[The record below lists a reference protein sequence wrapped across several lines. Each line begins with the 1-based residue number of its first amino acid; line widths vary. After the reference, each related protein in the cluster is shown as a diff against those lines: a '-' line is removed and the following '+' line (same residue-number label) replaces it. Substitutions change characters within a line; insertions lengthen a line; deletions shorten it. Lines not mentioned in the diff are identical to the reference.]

1 MARFRGAGTG
11 ANRGWWV
18 MQPRDAKKRW
28 IEEFGVGAYS
38 IGSDRFTGQ
47 VVGFNS
53 ADSIDVERRTKNGS
67 PTEATV
73 DTIDPSTI
81 EMMDVKAL
89 LDKAPG
95 LSDEQMAKARN
106 SSNNRPKAGS
116 YPTGTVFTSDSG
128 KYTKQGADSWSDG
141 DGNSLNNK
149 QMDERLDADESSS
162 AEVPEDAE
170 LTSDNI
176 LEAVDG
182 SSLSWNNKQYSR
194 LEGKWYDERTG
205 KPVSDKTMAKKT
217 DGDLSP
223 EGGKDSFTPTPASE
237 YPTDTKLHAEMN
249 DGESTADLHKTDDNE
264 WRVQTEENTA
274 DADDATADKV
284 IEAADTLDLDD
295 FLLNPTESE
304 PAAHAPNSPK
314 QLEDELDATYKDW
327 NDLDVPKYDDD
338 ENPIPLTDDERAE
351 LERIRDAFERIS
363 ADSERFEDPEDAR
376 YAKGIKTDADNAV
389 DDINSAIE
397 NNSREDAPT
406 SEETESEETNEAPRA
421 EIETSTDEPVDE
433 RVETL
438 RDEIDSTDDK
448 ASLEDIE
455 RELADLDNQLKDS
468 ENNDD
473 VIARERIA
481 EARVANNEKYALLEA
496 QEEDETEELPQSGA
510 DIAWEEED
518 ASAFDEEVKYYED
531 AITNGYRTQV
541 TKEKPRGE
549 RAHWRTEVY
558 DNAGDLV
565 GEETSSTQKKARD
578 AAARMVREDAESE
591 DNTSTTTDQGQDTPE
606 DDSPL
611 EDLDRAVEDGTLRKA
626 GRGVAVLNKIKGKDD
641 SGVSEVSQEEF
652 DALESPVMYR
662 GVSKPEY
669 KDDYYDDVKLGN
681 GGNGEGVYFSD
692 DKAEARRFAN
702 GDASSDNKMIEA
714 KLADDAKVVTGDEL
728 LAEVAALP
736 EDSVSADYVRS
747 LTPTEQAA
755 ALGYDAVQAERNGDT
770 ITIVTNPSKLV
781 SPQREPHQF
790 KGPKYAEKLRRD
802 SESKTDDPDNTS
814 TTTDQDQDTTPEAE
828 AEAEAETRTTDDI
841 ITDLDTT
848 GAAAIDAI
856 SDGSDDDL
864 DQARTNLLD
873 TYQEAQRAI
882 DDPNTSNEDKV
893 RLQSKVEE
901 VDRAVTAIDQEIE
914 SRRAA
919 EEGGWVE
926 DGDNDAIHI
935 LARED
940 GAQLETVLTE
950 DGDYRIAVYPPGSD
964 DDIAPWDSYS
974 TREEANEAAEKFY
987 ASYDPDAANL
997 PDTFSDEDLEGG
1009 YQADPEPN
1017 DDTLSAPDV
1026 DTVERETQE
1035 AAEDGTLDVEEVDSS
1050 ADFTPTPDI
1059 PLKRSNAEKLANPQE
1074 GDIIVTASGRRSE
1087 YIGGGQWQ
1095 DLGKEM
1101 TVSNEAQKEINK
1113 SSSETIAVGSAG
1125 EDVTVPVETAFTNKH
1140 DISLQGGQ
1148 RPDSIRILN
1157 EDGTSE
1163 VYTNH
1168 NGRWHRRLDSKGTLA
1183 PSPTDRDVLHGK
1195 INASRQTATH
1205 KNGHPA
1211 VYYGEK
1217 ELTPET
1223 AEAPT
1228 PSNEPSPN
1236 EGGGLASPE
1245 AKHVPATAA
1254 KKPALGSNI
1263 VNRPAKTEPNKVL
1276 MQDGKRVGMS
1286 DSEGN
1291 TYFVGDRVI
1300 YTDRSNN
1307 VRSARITAVSERG
1320 KYKKP
1325 AFDMVLDEHDPET
1338 PEDRIP
1344 FDEWYAM
1351 SGKERVAAGLP
1362 KTKYSKT
1369 KSMYQDSLS
1378 GNMRHASDEGREEV
1392 RQEHQTAKEQGLVT
1406 GTNVAEPEILNDV
1419 SSDRVVR
1426 DGSTAIIG
1434 TTNKY
1439 GELFQRG
1446 EVVEYGPNGEVGTI
1460 VHIGEADDRIRI
1472 APNGQSTLES
1482 EYYHVDT
1489 ISHSNKPATYYDKNY
1504 DLDAQD
1510 RVARDRFNNEL
1521 RVGDTVYRYGFP
1533 FTVKDIYPDGSKIRV
1548 VGQDWA
1554 GEQGSKGSLSTSQLI
1569 DLGFDEDAAKEM
1581 SGAREHDF
1589 MPDHLQVFSGNA
1601 EDIKSIRT
1609 HDSHMMTLTR
1619 DSQGRVLDTQENR
1632 DALASRAIGNKGQT
1646 KVSNSA
1652 LARYIAEN
1660 GDSERYERAGIK
1672 PGDFIDSGVDQ
1683 AASDNLQQYIEL
1695 VFGTDMV
1702 IPDNTRMGGFN
1713 KFGQPESYIKKDGL
1727 WYLEGV
1733 EDAGGMTAQ
1742 QFFYYRQNEGYR
1754 TNPGAASTDD
1764 VSRGR
1769 LTYMGDADDYVVPKA
1784 GTSIKKSDPEKFTL
1798 MPVGS
1803 LVRFTDAEGNV
1814 ITIRKAPDG
1823 QWYKVST
1830 SGSFSGSRKPVVPSD
1845 IPGTATYRGHV
1856 TTDAPAPKTDPD
1868 YRSEDAIKRRDRNQ
1882 ARGIRRNKKKVSKGG
1897 DDDILGT
1904 HISAEKTFREALDS
1918 QEDIRG
1924 RRDENERLA
1933 AERDALAKR
1942 NEALLE
1948 ALRKAG
1954 IDPDSIETDDD
1965 DSLTAS
1971 GNRIVATRKG
1981 TDHVLAVY
1989 NRVSDNVWEHVS
2001 AKGYRR
2007 EFVLEA
2013 MPSTPGVT
2021 YKVEE
2026 HVA

>member
-38 IGSDRFTGQ
+38 IGNDRFTGQ

-116 YPTGTVFTSDSG
+116 YPTGTVFTSDDG
-128 KYTKQGADSWSDG
+128 KYTKQGDNSWDDA
-141 DGNSLNNK
+141 DGNSLDNK
-149 QMDERLDADESSS
+149 QMDERLDGAESSS

-194 LEGKWYDERTG
+194 LDGKWYDEKTG

-217 DGDLSP
+217 DGDLAT

-237 YPTDTKLHAEMN
+237 YPTDTRLHAEMN
-249 DGESTADLHKTDDNE
+249 DGQSSADLHKTDDNE

-274 DADDATADKV
+274 DADDATADRV
-284 IEAADTLDLDD
+284 IEAADTIDMDE

-304 PAAHAPNSPK
+304 PATPAPNSPK
-314 QLEDELDATYKDW
+314 QLEDELDAAYKDW
-327 NDLDVPKYDDD
+327 TELDVPKYDDNED
-338 ENPIPLTDDERAE
+338 PIPLTDDERAE
-351 LERIRDAFERIS
+351 LERIRGDLERIS

-376 YAKGIKTDADNAV
+376 YAKGIKTDADNAI

-397 NNSREDAPT
+397 NNSRQDAPT
-406 SEETESEETNEAPRA
+406 AGENETEETNEPPRA
-421 EIETSTDEPVDE
+421 DVETDTDEPVDE
-433 RVETL
+433 RIESI
-438 RDEIDSTDDK
+438 RSEIDNATDK
-448 ASLEDIE
+448 EPLEDIE

-468 ENNDD
+468 QNNDD

-481 EARVANNEKYALLEA
+481 EAREANNSKYAELEA
-496 QEEDETEELPQSGA
+496 QENESEALPESGN

-518 ASAFDEEVKYYED
+518 ASAFDEEVQYYED
-531 AITNGYRTQV
+531 AVTNGYRTQV
-541 TKEKPRGE
+541 TKEKRAGE
-549 RAHWRTEVY
+549 RARWKTEVY
-558 DNAGDLV
+558 DEQGDLV
-565 GEETSSTQKKARD
+565 GESDSSTQKKARD
-578 AAARMVREDAESE
+578 EAARMVREDAESRESE
-591 DNTSTTTDQGQDTPE
+591 D
-606 DDSPL
+606 
-611 EDLDRAVEDGTLRKA
+611 
-626 GRGVAVLNKIKGKDD
+626 
-641 SGVSEVSQEEF
+641 VS
-652 DALESPVMYR
+652 
-662 GVSKPEY
+662 
-669 KDDYYDDVKLGN
+669 
-681 GGNGEGVYFSD
+681 
-692 DKAEARRFAN
+692 
-702 GDASSDNKMIEA
+702 
-714 KLADDAKVVTGDEL
+714 
-728 LAEVAALP
+728 
-736 EDSVSADYVRS
+736 
-747 LTPTEQAA
+747 
-755 ALGYDAVQAERNGDT
+755 
-770 ITIVTNPSKLV
+770 
-781 SPQREPHQF
+781 
-790 KGPKYAEKLRRD
+790 
-802 SESKTDDPDNTS
+802 DNTS
-814 TTTDQDQDTTPEAE
+814 TTTDQDQDTTTETEEEQSAPAQETETETETETEADAESETEADAE
-828 AEAEAETRTTDDI
+828 AEARTTDDI

-848 GAAAIDAI
+848 GSAAIDAI

-864 DQARTNLLD
+864 AQARTQLLD

-882 DDPNTSNEDKV
+882 DSPDTSNEDKV

-914 SRRAA
+914 SRRDRESAPSS
-919 EEGGWVE
+919 GHDWE
-926 DGDNDAIHI
+926 DAVDVDNISVKE
-935 LARED
+935 LED
-940 GAQLETVLTE
+940 GAVLQAGLED
-950 DGDYRIAVYPPGSD
+950 DGKYSFSVFPPGSD
-964 DDIAPWDSYS
+964 DDIAPYVTYD
-974 TREEANEAAEKFY
+974 TEEEARQAAQDFY
-987 ASYDPDAANL
+987 DSYDPDAANT
-997 PDTFSDEDLEGG
+997 PESHSDEDLEGG

-1017 DDTLSAPDV
+1017 DETLSAPDV
-1026 DTVERETQE
+1026 DTAEREVQE
-1035 AAEDGTLDVEEVDSS
+1035 AAEDGTLDVEEVDPS

-1074 GDIIVTASGRRSE
+1074 GDVIVTASGRRSE

-1113 SSSETIAVGSAG
+1113 SSSETIGVGSAG
-1125 EDVTVPVETAFTNKH
+1125 EDVSVPFETAHTNKH

-1148 RPDSIRILN
+1148 RPDSVRILN

-1168 NGRWHRRLDSKGTLA
+1168 KGRWHRRLDSQGNLSPT
-1183 PSPTDRDVLHGK
+1183 PTDRDVLHGK
-1195 INASRQTATH
+1195 INASRQVATH
-1205 KNGHPA
+1205 KKGSPA
-1211 VYYGEK
+1211 VFYGEK

-1228 PSNEPSPN
+1228 PSNEPTPN

-1245 AKHVPATAA
+1245 AKHVPATTA

-1263 VNRPAKTEPNKVL
+1263 TNRPSKTEPNKVL
-1276 MQDGKRVGMS
+1276 TQDGKRVGMS

-1320 KYKKP
+1320 KDKKP

-1338 PEDRIP
+1338 PEDRIS

-1378 GNMRHASDEGREEV
+1378 GNMRHASDEGRDEI
-1392 RQEHQTAKEQGLVT
+1392 RQEHQSVKEQGLVT

-1419 SSDRVVR
+1419 STDRVVR

-1489 ISHSNKPATYYDKNY
+1489 ISHTNKPATYYDKNY

-1569 DLGFDEDAAKEM
+1569 DLGFDEDAAMEL

-1609 HDSHMMTLTR
+1609 HDSHMMTVTR

-1632 DALASRAIGNKGQT
+1632 DALASRALGT
-1646 KVSNSA
+1646 KSNTKLTNSA
-1652 LARYIAEN
+1652 IARYIAEN
-1660 GDSERYERAGIK
+1660 GDSERYERDGIK
-1672 PGDFIDSGVDQ
+1672 PGDSIDSGIDQ
-1683 AASDNLQQYIEL
+1683 AAGDNLQQYVNL
-1695 VFGTDMV
+1695 TFGTDMV
-1702 IPDNTRMGGFN
+1702 IPDNSRMLGYN
-1713 KFGQPESYIKKDGL
+1713 KFGQYETYTKKDNR
-1727 WYLEGV
+1727 WYIDGV
-1733 EDAGGMTAQ
+1733 EGDDGMSAQ
-1742 QFFYYRQNEGYR
+1742 EFYQYRLNNGYIPNPNGDGDPDQFRM
-1754 TNPGAASTDD
+1754 
-1764 VSRGR
+1764 R
-1769 LTYMGDADDYVVPKA
+1769 LSYLGDADDHVVPKP
-1784 GTSIKKSDPEKFTL
+1784 GTRIKKTDDEKFAL
-1798 MPVGS
+1798 MPIGS
-1803 LVRFTDAEGNV
+1803 IVRFTDAEGNI
-1814 ITIRKAPDG
+1814 ITIRKGPDG
-1823 QWYKVST
+1823 QWYKVSQ
-1830 SGSFSGSRKPVVPSD
+1830 SGAFSGRKPVQPKDVPGS
-1845 IPGTATYRGHV
+1845 ATYRGH
-1856 TTDAPAPKTDPD
+1856 ANQNIPLPKTLDTTSD
-1868 YRSEDAIKRRDRNQ
+1868 EAKRQGVEREARQVQRNNKRREQGGVDR
-1882 ARGIRRNKKKVSKGG
+1882 IY
-1897 DDDILGT
+1897 GT
-1904 HISAEKTFREALDS
+1904 HITAEDTFREGVANT
-1918 QEDIRG
+1918 ETV
-1924 RRDENERLA
+1924 RDNRLTNERLA
-1933 AERDALAKR
+1933 AERDELARQNQESSKV
-1942 NEALLE
+1942 NEALRE

-1954 IDPDSIETDDD
+1954 IDPDSIDTGDDD

>member
-1 MARFRGAGTG
+1 MARFYGTGTG
-11 ANRGWWV
+11 ANRGYWALQW
-18 MQPRDAKKRW
+18 RDGKGRW
-28 IEEFGVGAYS
+28 IEMFSIGKYS
-38 IGSDRFTGQ
+38 INGVTHTGKM
-47 VVGFNS
+47 VGGDS
-53 ADSIDVERRTKNGS
+53 ADSINMERRTTNGS
-67 PTEATV
+67 PVEP
-73 DTIDPSTI
+73 TIDKISPKDF
-81 EMMDVKAL
+81 ENLNAKAL
-89 LDKAPG
+89 LDAPEG
-95 LSDEQMAKARN
+95 FNDEDLAQARRAEN
-106 SSNNRPKAGS
+106 TRPKAAS
-116 YPTGTVFTSDSG
+116 YPNGTKLTIDGDDHTKSDSDTWTNSNG
-128 KYTKQGADSWSDG
+128 ETLKNSDIDSR
-141 DGNSLNNK
+141 
-149 QMDERLDADESSS
+149 MDSSSESS
-162 AEVPEDAE
+162 ADIPEEAE
-170 LTSDNI
+170 LTQENI
-176 LEAVDG
+176 LNATDG

-194 LEGKWYDERTG
+194 LDGKWYDEKTG

-217 DGDLSP
+217 DGDLST

-237 YPTDTKLHAEMN
+237 YPTDTRLHAEMN

-264 WRVQTEENTA
+264 WKVQTEENTA

-284 IEAADTLDLDD
+284 IEAADTLDLDE
-295 FLLNPTESE
+295 FFERAENIGPERRPVETAYQME
-304 PAAHAPNSPK
+304 A
-314 QLEDELDATYKDW
+314 ELDRIGSEINKA
-327 NDLDVPKYDDD
+327 LGSDDD
-338 ENPIPLTDDERAE
+338 ERDEDAPLSSEERARLEE
-351 LERIRDAFERIS
+351 L
-363 ADSERFEDPEDAR
+363 DSELAALQE
-376 YAKGIKTDADNAV
+376 DADNFQG
-389 DDINSAIE
+389 
-397 NNSREDAPT
+397 EDAKD
-406 SEETESEETNEAPRA
+406 SESMRDEAQKAREWIDKELRDDAEKTADSAETETESEETNEPPRA

-433 RVETL
+433 RVETI
-438 RDEIDSTDDK
+438 RSEIDNTNDK
-448 ASLEDIE
+448 EALEDIE

-481 EARVANNEKYALLEA
+481 EAREANNEKYALLEA
-496 QEEDETEELPQSGA
+496 QENESEALPESGN

-518 ASAFDEEVKYYED
+518 ASAFDEEVQYYED
-531 AITNGYRTQV
+531 AVTNGYRTQV
-541 TKEKPRGE
+541 TKEKRAGE
-549 RAHWRTEVY
+549 RARWKTEVY
-558 DNAGDLV
+558 DEQGDLV
-565 GEETSSTQKKARD
+565 GESDSSTQKKARD
-578 AAARMVREDAESE
+578 EAARMVREDAESRE
-591 DNTSTTTDQGQDTPE
+591 SEDDSDNTTTTTDQGQD
-606 DDSPL
+606 
-611 EDLDRAVEDGTLRKA
+611 
-626 GRGVAVLNKIKGKDD
+626 
-641 SGVSEVSQEEF
+641 Q
-652 DALESPVMYR
+652 
-662 GVSKPEY
+662 
-669 KDDYYDDVKLGN
+669 
-681 GGNGEGVYFSD
+681 
-692 DKAEARRFAN
+692 
-702 GDASSDNKMIEA
+702 
-714 KLADDAKVVTGDEL
+714 
-728 LAEVAALP
+728 
-736 EDSVSADYVRS
+736 
-747 LTPTEQAA
+747 
-755 ALGYDAVQAERNGDT
+755 
-770 ITIVTNPSKLV
+770 
-781 SPQREPHQF
+781 
-790 KGPKYAEKLRRD
+790 
-802 SESKTDDPDNTS
+802 
-814 TTTDQDQDTTPEAE
+814 DQDQDTTTETEEEQSAPAQETETETEADAE
-828 AEAEAETRTTDDI
+828 SETEADAEAEAETRTTDDI

-848 GAAAIDAI
+848 GGAAIDAI
-856 SDGSDDDL
+856 SNGSDDEL

-914 SRRAA
+914 SRRTPAQDDSWESA
-919 EEGGWVE
+919 EDIENVSVKE
-926 DGDNDAIHI
+926 
-935 LARED
+935 LED
-940 GAQLETVLTE
+940 GAFLQAGLED
-950 DGDYRIAVYPPGSD
+950 DGKYSFAVFPPGSD
-964 DDIAPWDSYS
+964 DDVAPYVKYD
-974 TREEANEAAEKFY
+974 TEEEARQAAQEFY
-987 ASYDPDAANL
+987 DNYDPDAANR
-997 PDTFSDEDLEGG
+997 PEAISDEDLEGG

-1017 DDTLSAPDV
+1017 DDTLSTPDV

-1035 AAEDGTLDVEEVDSS
+1035 AAEDGTLDVEEVDPS
-1050 ADFTPTPDI
+1050 ADFAPTPDI

-1113 SSSETIAVGSAG
+1113 SSSETIVVGSAG
-1125 EDVTVPVETAFTNKH
+1125 EDVSVPFETAHTNKH

-1148 RPDSIRILN
+1148 RPDSVRILN

-1183 PSPTDRDVLHGK
+1183 PAPTDRDVLHGK

-1263 VNRPAKTEPNKVL
+1263 TNRPAKTEPNKVL

-1338 PEDRIP
+1338 PEDRVS

-1378 GNMRHASDEGREEV
+1378 GNMRHASDEGRDEI

-1482 EYYHVDT
+1482 VYHHVDT

-1581 SGAREHDF
+1581 AGAREHDF

-1695 VFGTDMV
+1695 TFGTDMV

-1948 ALRKAG
+1948 ALRQAG
-1954 IDPDSIETDDD
+1954 IDPDSIETDEG

>member
-28 IEEFGVGAYS
+28 IEEFGVGTYS
-38 IGSDRFTGQ
+38 IGNDKFTGQ
-47 VVGFNS
+47 VVGITN

-73 DTIDPSTI
+73 DTIHPSTI

-95 LSDEQMAKARN
+95 MSDEQMDKARN

-116 YPTGTVFTSDSG
+116 YPTGTVFTSDDG
-128 KYTKQGADSWSDG
+128 KYTKQGDNSWADA
-141 DGNSLNNK
+141 DGNSLDNK
-149 QMDERLDADESSS
+149 QMDERLEGAESSS

-170 LTSDNI
+170 LTKDNI
-176 LEAVDG
+176 LNATDG
-182 SSLSWNNKQYSR
+182 SSLAWNNKQYSR
-194 LEGKWYDERTG
+194 LDGKWYDEKTG

-217 DGDLSP
+217 DGDLST

-237 YPTDTKLHAEMN
+237 YPTDTRLHAEMN

-264 WRVQTEENTA
+264 WKVQTEENTA
-274 DADDATADKV
+274 EADDATADKV
-284 IEAADTLDLDD
+284 IEAADTIDMDD

-304 PAAHAPNSPK
+304 PATLAPNSPK
-314 QLEDELDATYKDW
+314 QLEDELDAAYKDW
-327 NDLDVPKYDDD
+327 TELDVPKYDDNED
-338 ENPIPLTDDERAE
+338 PIPLTDDERAE
-351 LERIRDAFERIS
+351 LERIRGDLERIS

-376 YAKGIKTDADNAV
+376 YAKGIKTDADNAI
-389 DDINSAIE
+389 DDIKSAIE
-397 NNSREDAPT
+397 NNSRQDSPT
-406 SEETESEETNEAPRA
+406 AGENETEETNEPPRA
-421 EIETSTDEPVDE
+421 EVETDTDEPVDE
-433 RVETL
+433 RIESI
-438 RDEIDSTDDK
+438 RSEIDNATDK
-448 ASLEDIE
+448 EPLEDIE

-468 ENNDD
+468 QNNDD

-481 EARVANNEKYALLEA
+481 EAREANNEKYAELEA
-496 QEEDETEELPQSGA
+496 QEDETQELPQTGN

-518 ASAFDEEVKYYED
+518 ASAFDEEVQYYED

-541 TKEKPRGE
+541 TKEKRAGE
-549 RAHWRTEVY
+549 RARWRTEVY
-558 DNAGDLV
+558 DEQGDLV
-565 GEETSSTQKKARD
+565 GESDSSTQKKARD
-578 AAARMVREDAESE
+578 EAARMVREDAESE
-591 DNTSTTTDQGQDTPE
+591 DNTSTTTDQDQ
-606 DDSPL
+606 
-611 EDLDRAVEDGTLRKA
+611 
-626 GRGVAVLNKIKGKDD
+626 
-641 SGVSEVSQEEF
+641 
-652 DALESPVMYR
+652 
-662 GVSKPEY
+662 
-669 KDDYYDDVKLGN
+669 
-681 GGNGEGVYFSD
+681 
-692 DKAEARRFAN
+692 
-702 GDASSDNKMIEA
+702 
-714 KLADDAKVVTGDEL
+714 
-728 LAEVAALP
+728 
-736 EDSVSADYVRS
+736 
-747 LTPTEQAA
+747 
-755 ALGYDAVQAERNGDT
+755 
-770 ITIVTNPSKLV
+770 
-781 SPQREPHQF
+781 
-790 KGPKYAEKLRRD
+790 
-802 SESKTDDPDNTS
+802 
-814 TTTDQDQDTTPEAE
+814 DQDQDTTTEPEEEQSAPAQETETETETETEPEADAETETEADAE
-828 AEAEAETRTTDDI
+828 AEAEARTTDDI

-864 DQARTNLLD
+864 AQARTQLLD

-914 SRRAA
+914 SRRAPAPETSA
-919 EEGGWVE
+919 EGWEADE
-926 DGDNDAIHI
+926 DNPGTSTKDLD
-935 LARED
+935 D
-940 GAQLETVLTE
+940 GAFLSTGQEDDGKYSYVVL
-950 DGDYRIAVYPPGSD
+950 PPGSD
-964 DDIAPWDSYS
+964 DDIAPYVKYD
-974 TREEANEAAEKFY
+974 TEEEARQAAQEFY
-987 ASYDPDAANL
+987 DSYDPDAANL
-997 PDTFSDEDLEGG
+997 PETISDEDLEGG

-1035 AAEDGTLDVEEVDSS
+1035 DAEDGTLDVEEVDPS

-1087 YIGGGQWQ
+1087 YLGGGQWK
-1095 DLGKEM
+1095 DLEKEM

-1125 EDVTVPVETAFTNKH
+1125 EDVSVPFETAFTNKH

-1148 RPDSIRILN
+1148 RPDSVRILN
-1157 EDGTSE
+1157 EDGTAE

-1168 NGRWHRRLDSKGTLA
+1168 NGRWHRRLDSEGTLA

-1195 INASRQTATH
+1195 INASRQVATH
-1205 KNGHPA
+1205 KRGYPA
-1211 VYYGEK
+1211 VFYGEK

-1228 PSNEPSPN
+1228 PSNEPTPN

-1245 AKHVPATAA
+1245 AKHVPATTA

-1263 VNRPAKTEPNKVL
+1263 TNRPAKTEPNKVL
-1276 MQDGKRVGMS
+1276 TQDGKRVGMS

-1320 KYKKP
+1320 KDKKP

-1338 PEDRIP
+1338 PEDRVS

-1378 GNMRHASDEGREEV
+1378 GNMRHASDEGRDEI
-1392 RQEHQTAKEQGLVT
+1392 RQEHQSVKEQGLVT

-1569 DLGFDEDAAKEM
+1569 DLGFDEDAAMEL

-1609 HDSHMMTLTR
+1609 HDSHMMTVTR

-1632 DALASRAIGNKGQT
+1632 DALASRALGT
-1646 KVSNSA
+1646 KSNTKMTNSA
-1652 LARYIAEN
+1652 IARYIAEN
-1660 GDSERYERAGIK
+1660 GDSERYERDGIK
-1672 PGDFIDSGVDQ
+1672 PGDSIDSGIDQ
-1683 AASDNLQQYIEL
+1683 AAGDNLQQYVNL
-1695 VFGTDMV
+1695 TFGTDMV
-1702 IPDNTRMGGFN
+1702 IPDNSRMLGYN
-1713 KFGQPESYIKKDGL
+1713 KFGQYETYTKKGNRWFID
-1727 WYLEGV
+1727 GV
-1733 EDAGGMTAQ
+1733 EGDDGMSAQ
-1742 QFFYYRQNEGYR
+1742 EFYQYRLNNGYIPNPDGDGDPDQFRM
-1754 TNPGAASTDD
+1754 
-1764 VSRGR
+1764 R
-1769 LTYMGDADDYVVPKA
+1769 LSYLGDADDHVVPKP
-1784 GTSIKKSDPEKFTL
+1784 GSRIKKTDDEKFAL

-1803 LVRFTDAEGNV
+1803 IVRFTDAEGNI
-1814 ITIRKAPDG
+1814 ITIRKGPDG
-1823 QWYKVST
+1823 QWYKVT
-1830 SGSFSGSRKPVVPSD
+1830 QSGAFSGRKPVEPKDVPGS
-1845 IPGTATYRGHV
+1845 ATYRGH
-1856 TTDAPAPKTDPD
+1856 ANNNIPLPKTLDTTSD
-1868 YRSEDAIKRRDRNQ
+1868 EAKRQGVEREARQVQRNNKRREQGGVDR
-1882 ARGIRRNKKKVSKGG
+1882 IY
-1897 DDDILGT
+1897 GT
-1904 HISAEKTFREALDS
+1904 HITAEDTFREGVANT
-1918 QEDIRG
+1918 ETV
-1924 RRDENERLA
+1924 RDNRLTNERLA
-1933 AERDALAKR
+1933 EERDELARQNQESSKV
-1942 NEALLE
+1942 NEALRE

-1954 IDPDSIETDDD
+1954 IDPDSIDTGDDD
-1965 DSLTAS
+1965 TLTAS

>member
-38 IGSDRFTGQ
+38 IGNDRFTGQ

-67 PTEATV
+67 PTEPTV
-73 DTIDPSTI
+73 DTINPSTI

-116 YPTGTVFTSDSG
+116 YPTGTVFTSDDG
-128 KYTKQGADSWSDG
+128 KYTKQGDNSWADA
-141 DGNSLNNK
+141 DGNSLDNK
-149 QMDERLDADESSS
+149 QMDERLDGAESSS

-170 LTSDNI
+170 LTKDNI

-194 LEGKWYDERTG
+194 LDGKWYDEKTG

-217 DGDLSP
+217 DGDLAP

-237 YPTDTKLHAEMN
+237 YPTDTRLHAEMN

-274 DADDATADKV
+274 EADDATADKV
-284 IEAADTLDLDD
+284 IEAADTIDMDE
-295 FLLNPTESE
+295 FFERAENIGPERRPVE
-304 PAAHAPNSPK
+304 NAY
-314 QLEDELDATYKDW
+314 QMEQELDRIGSEINKA
-327 NDLDVPKYDDD
+327 LGSDDD
-338 ENPIPLTDDERAE
+338 ERDEDAPLSSEERARLEE
-351 LERIRDAFERIS
+351 L
-363 ADSERFEDPEDAR
+363 DSELAALQE
-376 YAKGIKTDADNAV
+376 DADNFQG
-389 DDINSAIE
+389 
-397 NNSREDAPT
+397 EDAKDSESMRDEAQKAREWIDKELRDDAEKT
-406 SEETESEETNEAPRA
+406 ADSEETETEETNEPPRA
-421 EIETSTDEPVDE
+421 EVETATDEPVDE
-433 RVETL
+433 RIESI
-438 RDEIDSTDDK
+438 RSEIDNATDK
-448 ASLEDIE
+448 EPLEDIE

-468 ENNDD
+468 QNNDD

-481 EARVANNEKYALLEA
+481 EAREANNSKYAELEA
-496 QEEDETEELPQSGA
+496 QEDETQELPQSGN

-518 ASAFDEEVKYYED
+518 ASAFDEEVQYYED
-531 AITNGYRTQV
+531 AVTNGYRTQV
-541 TKEKPRGE
+541 TKEKRAGE
-549 RAHWRTEVY
+549 RARWKTEVY
-558 DNAGDLV
+558 DEQGDLV
-565 GEETSSTQKKARD
+565 GESDSTTQKKARD
-578 AAARMVREDAESE
+578 EAARMVREDAESRE
-591 DNTSTTTDQGQDTPE
+591 TE
-606 DDSPL
+606 DDS
-611 EDLDRAVEDGTLRKA
+611 
-626 GRGVAVLNKIKGKDD
+626 
-641 SGVSEVSQEEF
+641 
-652 DALESPVMYR
+652 
-662 GVSKPEY
+662 
-669 KDDYYDDVKLGN
+669 
-681 GGNGEGVYFSD
+681 
-692 DKAEARRFAN
+692 
-702 GDASSDNKMIEA
+702 
-714 KLADDAKVVTGDEL
+714 
-728 LAEVAALP
+728 
-736 EDSVSADYVRS
+736 
-747 LTPTEQAA
+747 
-755 ALGYDAVQAERNGDT
+755 
-770 ITIVTNPSKLV
+770 
-781 SPQREPHQF
+781 
-790 KGPKYAEKLRRD
+790 
-802 SESKTDDPDNTS
+802 DNTS
-814 TTTDQDQDTTPEAE
+814 TTTDQDQDQDTTTETEEEQSAPAQETETETETETEADAESETEAE
-828 AEAEAETRTTDDI
+828 AEAEAEARTPDDI

-848 GAAAIDAI
+848 GGAAIDAI
-856 SDGSDDDL
+856 SNGSDDEL
-864 DQARTNLLD
+864 EQARTNLLD

-882 DDPNTSNEDKV
+882 DSPDTSNQDKV

-901 VDRAVTAIDQEIE
+901 VDRAISAIDQEIE
-914 SRRAA
+914 SRRDR
-919 EEGGWVE
+919 ESEPSSGHDWE
-926 DGDNDAIHI
+926 DAVDVDNISVKE
-935 LARED
+935 LED
-940 GAQLETVLTE
+940 GAVLQAGLED
-950 DGDYRIAVYPPGSD
+950 DGKYSFSVFPPGSD
-964 DDIAPWDSYS
+964 DDIAPYDTYD
-974 TREEANEAAEKFY
+974 TEEEARQAAQDFY
-987 ASYDPDAANL
+987 DSYDPDAANR
-997 PDTFSDEDLEGG
+997 PESHSDDDLEGG

-1026 DTVERETQE
+1026 DTAEREVQE
-1035 AAEDGTLDVEEVDSS
+1035 AAEDGTLDVEEVDPS

-1074 GDIIVTASGRRSE
+1074 GDVIVTASGRRSE

-1101 TVSNEAQKEINK
+1101 TVSDEAQKEINK
-1113 SSSETIAVGSAG
+1113 SSSETIVVGSAG
-1125 EDVTVPVETAFTNKH
+1125 EDVSVPFETAHTNKH

-1148 RPDSIRILN
+1148 RPDSVRILN

-1168 NGRWHRRLDSKGTLA
+1168 KGRWHRRLDSQGNLSPT
-1183 PSPTDRDVLHGK
+1183 PTDRDVLHGK
-1195 INASRQTATH
+1195 INASRQVATH
-1205 KNGHPA
+1205 KKGSPA
-1211 VYYGEK
+1211 VFYGEK

-1228 PSNEPSPN
+1228 PSNEPTPN

-1245 AKHVPATAA
+1245 AKHVPATTA

-1263 VNRPAKTEPNKVL
+1263 TNRPAKTEPNKVL
-1276 MQDGKRVGMS
+1276 TQDGKRVGMS

-1320 KYKKP
+1320 KDKKP

-1338 PEDRIP
+1338 PEDRIS

-1378 GNMRHASDEGREEV
+1378 GNMRHASDEGRDEI
-1392 RQEHQTAKEQGLVT
+1392 RQEHQSVKEQGLVT

-1419 SSDRVVR
+1419 STDRVVR

-1482 EYYHVDT
+1482 VYYHVDT

-1569 DLGFDEDAAKEM
+1569 DLGFDEDAAMEL

-1589 MPDHLQVFSGNA
+1589 MPDHLQVFSGSA

-1609 HDSHMMTLTR
+1609 HDSHMMTVTR

-1632 DALASRAIGNKGQT
+1632 DALASRALGT
-1646 KVSNSA
+1646 KSNTKLTNSA
-1652 LARYIAEN
+1652 IARYIAEN
-1660 GDSERYERAGIK
+1660 GDSERYERDGIK
-1672 PGDFIDSGVDQ
+1672 PGDSIDSGIDQ
-1683 AASDNLQQYIEL
+1683 AAGDNLQQYVNL
-1695 VFGTDMV
+1695 TFGTDMV
-1702 IPDNTRMGGFN
+1702 IPDNSRMLGYN
-1713 KFGQPESYIKKDGL
+1713 KFGQYETYTKKDNR
-1727 WYLEGV
+1727 WYIDGV
-1733 EDAGGMTAQ
+1733 EGDDGMSAQ
-1742 QFFYYRQNEGYR
+1742 EFYQYRLNNGYIPNPNGDGDPDQFRM
-1754 TNPGAASTDD
+1754 
-1764 VSRGR
+1764 R
-1769 LTYMGDADDYVVPKA
+1769 LSYLGDADDHVVPKP
-1784 GTSIKKSDPEKFTL
+1784 GSRIKKTDDEKFAL
-1798 MPVGS
+1798 MPIGS
-1803 LVRFTDAEGNV
+1803 IVRFTDAEGNI
-1814 ITIRKAPDG
+1814 ITIRKGPDG
-1823 QWYKVST
+1823 QWYKVSQ
-1830 SGSFSGSRKPVVPSD
+1830 SGAFSGRKPVQPKDVPGS
-1845 IPGTATYRGHV
+1845 ATYRGH
-1856 TTDAPAPKTDPD
+1856 ANQNIPLPKTLDTTSD
-1868 YRSEDAIKRRDRNQ
+1868 EAKRQGVEREARQVQRNNKRREQGGVDR
-1882 ARGIRRNKKKVSKGG
+1882 IY
-1897 DDDILGT
+1897 GT
-1904 HISAEKTFREALDS
+1904 HITAEDTFREGVANT
-1918 QEDIRG
+1918 ETV
-1924 RRDENERLA
+1924 RDNRLTNERLA
-1933 AERDALAKR
+1933 AERDELARQNQESSKV
-1942 NEALLE
+1942 NEALRE

-1954 IDPDSIETDDD
+1954 IDPDSIDTGDDD

>member
-47 VVGFNS
+47 VVAFNS
-53 ADSIDVERRTKNGS
+53 SDSIDVERRTKNGS
-67 PTEATV
+67 PTEPTV

-95 LSDEQMAKARN
+95 MSDEQMAKARN

-128 KYTKQGADSWSDG
+128 KYTKQGDNSWSDG

-149 QMDERLDADESSS
+149 QMDERLNADESSS

-194 LEGKWYDERTG
+194 LEGKWFDERTG

-223 EGGKDSFTPTPASE
+223 EGGKDSFTPTPASK

-264 WRVQTEENTA
+264 WKVQTEENTA

-284 IEAADTLDLDD
+284 IEAADTLDLDE
-295 FLLNPTESE
+295 FFERAENIGPERRPVETAYQME
-304 PAAHAPNSPK
+304 A
-314 QLEDELDATYKDW
+314 ELDRIGSEINKA
-327 NDLDVPKYDDD
+327 LGSDDD
-338 ENPIPLTDDERAE
+338 ERDEDAPLSSEERARLEE
-351 LERIRDAFERIS
+351 L
-363 ADSERFEDPEDAR
+363 DSELAALQE
-376 YAKGIKTDADNAV
+376 DADNFQG
-389 DDINSAIE
+389 
-397 NNSREDAPT
+397 EDAKDSESMRDEAQKAREWIDKELRDDSEKTPAT
-406 SEETESEETNEAPRA
+406 EETESEESNEPPRA
-421 EIETSTDEPVDE
+421 EVETDTDEPVDE

-438 RDEIDSTDDK
+438 RSEIDNATDK
-448 ASLEDIE
+448 EALEDIE

-468 ENNDD
+468 QNNDD

-481 EARVANNEKYALLEA
+481 EAREANNEKYALLEA
-496 QEEDETEELPQSGA
+496 QE
-510 DIAWEEED
+510 
-518 ASAFDEEVKYYED
+518 
-531 AITNGYRTQV
+531 
-541 TKEKPRGE
+541 
-549 RAHWRTEVY
+549 
-558 DNAGDLV
+558 
-565 GEETSSTQKKARD
+565 
-578 AAARMVREDAESE
+578 
-591 DNTSTTTDQGQDTPE
+591 DQDQ
-606 DDSPL
+606 
-611 EDLDRAVEDGTLRKA
+611 
-626 GRGVAVLNKIKGKDD
+626 
-641 SGVSEVSQEEF
+641 
-652 DALESPVMYR
+652 
-662 GVSKPEY
+662 
-669 KDDYYDDVKLGN
+669 
-681 GGNGEGVYFSD
+681 
-692 DKAEARRFAN
+692 
-702 GDASSDNKMIEA
+702 
-714 KLADDAKVVTGDEL
+714 
-728 LAEVAALP
+728 
-736 EDSVSADYVRS
+736 
-747 LTPTEQAA
+747 
-755 ALGYDAVQAERNGDT
+755 
-770 ITIVTNPSKLV
+770 
-781 SPQREPHQF
+781 
-790 KGPKYAEKLRRD
+790 
-802 SESKTDDPDNTS
+802 
-814 TTTDQDQDTTPEAE
+814 DQDQDTTPETEEEQSAPAQETETEPEANTPENQEEAKDIDVNNQSEVANALLDEVGNSPRVIENFAPTKKNVPGRTGVVALRNDKAVNVFEGRENVKSGNDISYVKSPALFDGRFGISATPYQAKVKIVNEDGSIHDYHVDLVASYPDFDGEGPLGRQDGWEIEVFDDTNNDNGPGISGTEGLIHAGSFREAKQMIADIIREHRPEGGGRKLRTEDKDTNRPEDSTPDTTPEAPAPEVEAELPETPERERAPLRGPDAAE
-828 AEAEAETRTTDDI
+828 ADKVSPETETPSRTADDI

-856 SDGSDDDL
+856 SEGTDDEL

-882 DDPNTSNEDKV
+882 DSPDTSNEDKV

-964 DDIAPWDSYS
+964 DDVAPWDSYA

-997 PDTFSDEDLEGG
+997 PETFSDEDLEGG

-1017 DDTLSAPDV
+1017 DDTLSTPDV

-1035 AAEDGTLDVEEVDSS
+1035 AAEDGTLDVEEVDPS

-1087 YIGGGQWQ
+1087 YLGGGQWK
-1095 DLGKEM
+1095 DLEKEM

-1125 EDVTVPVETAFTNKH
+1125 EDVSVPFETAFTNKH

-1148 RPDSIRILN
+1148 RPDSVRILN

-1168 NGRWHRRLDSKGTLA
+1168 NGRWHRRLDSEGNLA

-1195 INASRQTATH
+1195 INASRQVATH
-1205 KNGHPA
+1205 KKGHP
-1211 VYYGEK
+1211 VVFYGEK

-1228 PSNEPSPN
+1228 PSNVPSPN

-1263 VNRPAKTEPNKVL
+1263 TNRPAKTEPNKVL

-1338 PEDRIP
+1338 PEDRVS

-1378 GNMRHASDEGREEV
+1378 GNMRHASDEGRDEI
-1392 RQEHQTAKEQGLVT
+1392 RQEHQSVKEQGLVA
-1406 GTNVAEPEILNDV
+1406 GVNVTEPEILNDV

-1426 DGSTAIIG
+1426 DESTAIIG

-1482 EYYHVDT
+1482 VYHHVDT

-1569 DLGFDEDAAKEM
+1569 DLGFDEDAAAEM
-1581 SGAREHDF
+1581 AGAREHDF

-1948 ALRKAG
+1948 ALRQAG
-1954 IDPDSIETDDD
+1954 IDPDSIETDEG

>member
-53 ADSIDVERRTKNGS
+53 SDSIDVERRTKNGS

-95 LSDEQMAKARN
+95 LTDEQMAKARN

-128 KYTKQGADSWSDG
+128 KYTKEGNNSWSDG

-149 QMDERLDADESSS
+149 QMDERLDSDESSS

-194 LEGKWYDERTG
+194 LDGKWFDEKTG

-217 DGDLSP
+217 DGDLST

-264 WRVQTEENTA
+264 WKVQTEESTA

-284 IEAADTLDLDD
+284 IEAADTIDMDE

-304 PAAHAPNSPK
+304 PVERSIDSPGV
-314 QLEDELDATYKDW
+314 LEKEVNDLYKEW
-327 NDLDVPKYDDD
+327 QDLDVPKYEED
-338 ENPIPLTDDERAE
+338 EEGETQIPLTDEERAE
-351 LERIRDAFERIS
+351 LERIQTDLRAV
-363 ADSERFEDPEDAR
+363 ADSTDKLEDPEDIK
-376 YAKGIKTDADNAV
+376 YAEGIKDDAERAI
-389 DDINSAIE
+389 DDIDGLLRSDSE
-397 NNSREDAPT
+397 T
-406 SEETESEETNEAPRA
+406 SEAEKTDTPEEPARA
-421 EIETSTDEPVDE
+421 DVETSTDEPVDE
-433 RVETL
+433 RVEAL
-438 RDEIDSTDDK
+438 RSEIDNTDDK

-468 ENNDD
+468 QNNDD

-481 EARVANNEKYALLEA
+481 EAREANNSRYAELEA
-496 QEEDETEELPQSGA
+496 QEDETEALPQSGD
-510 DIAWEEED
+510 DIDWEEED
-518 ASAFDEEVKYYED
+518 ASAFDQEVQYYED
-531 AITNGYRTQV
+531 AVTNGYRTQV
-541 TKEKPRGE
+541 TKEKRSGE
-549 RAHWRTEVY
+549 RARWRTEVY

-565 GEETSSTQKKARD
+565 GESDSSTQKKARD
-578 AAARMVREDAESE
+578 EAARMVREDAESE
-591 DNTSTTTDQGQDTPE
+591 STS
-606 DDSPL
+606 
-611 EDLDRAVEDGTLRKA
+611 DR
-626 GRGVAVLNKIKGKDD
+626 
-641 SGVSEVSQEEF
+641 
-652 DALESPVMYR
+652 
-662 GVSKPEY
+662 
-669 KDDYYDDVKLGN
+669 
-681 GGNGEGVYFSD
+681 
-692 DKAEARRFAN
+692 
-702 GDASSDNKMIEA
+702 
-714 KLADDAKVVTGDEL
+714 
-728 LAEVAALP
+728 
-736 EDSVSADYVRS
+736 
-747 LTPTEQAA
+747 
-755 ALGYDAVQAERNGDT
+755 
-770 ITIVTNPSKLV
+770 
-781 SPQREPHQF
+781 
-790 KGPKYAEKLRRD
+790 
-802 SESKTDDPDNTS
+802 
-814 TTTDQDQDTTPEAE
+814 DQDQDVTPESSEDSTETETETETETSDPAPETEPEAE

-848 GAAAIDAI
+848 GSAAIDAI
-856 SDGSDDDL
+856 SEGTDDDL

-882 DDPNTSNEDKV
+882 DSPDTSNEDKV

-914 SRRAA
+914 RRNTPES
-919 EEGGWVE
+919 EETGWFESESGEGVSDSEALLLDDGGE
-926 DGDNDAIHI
+926 LYTFRDDDDGKYYAS
-935 LARED
+935 AF
-940 GAQLETVLTE
+940 A
-950 DGDYRIAVYPPGSD
+950 PGSD
-964 DDIAPWDSYS
+964 DDLMPTQGYD
-974 TREEANEAAEKFY
+974 TREEAREAAQNH
-987 ASYDPDAANL
+987 YDAHNPSEGTT
-997 PDTFSDEDLEGG
+997 PETISDEDLEGG

-1017 DDTLSAPDV
+1017 DDTLSTPTEE
-1026 DTVERETQE
+1026 DTIRETQE
-1035 AAEDGTLDVEEVDSS
+1035 AAENGTLDVESVDPS
-1050 ADFTPTPDI
+1050 ADFTPTEDNEI
-1059 PLKRSNAEKLANPQE
+1059 RRTNAEILANPQD
-1074 GDIIVTASGRRSE
+1074 GDTLVTASGRRSE
-1087 YIGGGQWQ
+1087 YVGGQWVPA
-1095 DLGKEM
+1095 DDSPTTL
-1101 TVSNEAQKEINK
+1101 SNEAVKEINK
-1113 SSSETIAVGSAG
+1113 GTSETILVGRAG
-1125 EDVTVPVETAFTNKH
+1125 TDETVPPKGAKYNRHGVELSGANAPDH
-1140 DISLQGGQ
+1140 LQ
-1148 RPDSIRILN
+1148 ITN
-1157 EDGTSE
+1157 EDGTQETYSR
-1163 VYTNH
+1163 YK
-1168 NGRWHRRLDSKGTLA
+1168 GRWHRRLDSEGNFSKQ
-1183 PSPTDRDVLHGK
+1183 PTDNSMLHAK
-1195 INASRQTATH
+1195 LNESRQVATK
-1205 KNGHPA
+1205 KNGAP
-1211 VYYGEK
+1211 VSYYGEK
-1217 ELTPET
+1217 ELAPQEESPTPE
-1223 AEAPT
+1223 
-1228 PSNEPSPN
+1228 PSAT

-1245 AKHVPATAA
+1245 AKHVPATST

-1263 VNRPAKTEPNKVL
+1263 TNRPAKTEPNKVL

-1320 KYKKP
+1320 KDKKP

-1338 PEDRIP
+1338 PEDRIS
-1344 FDEWYAM
+1344 FDEWYSM

-1378 GNMRHASDEGREEV
+1378 GNMRHASDEGRDEV
-1392 RQEHQTAKEQGLVT
+1392 LQEHQTAKEQGLVT
-1406 GTNVAEPEILNDV
+1406 GTNVTEPEILNDV

-1426 DGSTAIIG
+1426 DESTAIIG

-1472 APNGQSTLES
+1472 APNGQSALES

-1521 RVGDTVYRYGFP
+1521 RVGDTVYRYGYP
-1533 FTVKDIYPDGSKIRV
+1533 FTVKDIYPDGRKIRV

-1569 DLGFDEDAAKEM
+1569 DLGFDEDAALELGGK
-1581 SGAREHDF
+1581 REHDF
-1589 MPDHLQVFSGNA
+1589 MPDHLQVFTGDA

-1609 HDSHMMTLTR
+1609 HDSHMMTVTR

-1632 DALASRAIGNKGQT
+1632 DALASRALGT
-1646 KVSNSA
+1646 KSNTKMTNSA
-1652 LARYIAEN
+1652 IARYIAEN
-1660 GDSERYERAGIK
+1660 GDSERYERDGIK
-1672 PGDFIDSGVDQ
+1672 PGDSIDSGIDQ
-1683 AASDNLQQYIEL
+1683 AAGDNLQQYVQL
-1695 VFGTDMV
+1695 TFGTDMV
-1702 IPDNTRMGGFN
+1702 IPDNSRMLGYN
-1713 KFGQPESYIKKDGL
+1713 KFGQYETYTKKDNR
-1727 WYLEGV
+1727 WYIDGV
-1733 EDAGGMTAQ
+1733 EGDDGMSAQ
-1742 QFFYYRQNEGYR
+1742 EFYQYRLNNGYIPNPDGDGDPDQFRM
-1754 TNPGAASTDD
+1754 
-1764 VSRGR
+1764 R
-1769 LTYMGDADDYVVPKA
+1769 LSYLGDADDHVVPKP
-1784 GTSIKKSDPEKFTL
+1784 GSRIKKTDDEKFAL

-1803 LVRFTDAEGNV
+1803 IVRFTDAEGNI
-1814 ITIRKAPDG
+1814 ITIRKGPDG
-1823 QWYKVST
+1823 QWYKVT
-1830 SGSFSGSRKPVVPSD
+1830 QSGAFSGRKPVQPKDVP
-1845 IPGTATYRGHV
+1845 GAATYRGHANNNV
-1856 TTDAPAPKTDPD
+1856 PLPKTLDTTSD
-1868 YRSEDAIKRRDRNQ
+1868 EAKRQGVEREARQVQRNNKRREQGGVDR
-1882 ARGIRRNKKKVSKGG
+1882 IY
-1897 DDDILGT
+1897 GT
-1904 HISAEKTFREALDS
+1904 HITAEDTFREGVANT
-1918 QEDIRG
+1918 ETV
-1924 RRDENERLA
+1924 RDNRLANERLA
-1933 AERDALAKR
+1933 AERDELAR
-1942 NEALLE
+1942 QNEESARANEALRE
-1948 ALRKAG
+1948 ALRQAG
-1954 IDPDSIETDDD
+1954 IDPDAIDGGDAV
-1965 DSLTAS
+1965 TAS
-1971 GNRIVATRKG
+1971 MGNRIIATRKG
-1981 TDHVLAVY
+1981 TDQVIAVY

>member
-38 IGSDRFTGQ
+38 IGNDRFTGQ

-116 YPTGTVFTSDSG
+116 YPTGTVFTSDDG
-128 KYTKQGADSWSDG
+128 KYTKQGDNSWADA
-141 DGNSLNNK
+141 DGNSLDNK
-149 QMDERLDADESSS
+149 QMDERLDGAESSS

-170 LTSDNI
+170 LTKDNI
-176 LEAVDG
+176 LNATDG
-182 SSLSWNNKQYSR
+182 SQLAWNNKQYSR
-194 LEGKWYDERTG
+194 LDGKWYDEKTG

-217 DGDLSP
+217 DGDLST
-223 EGGKDSFTPTPASE
+223 EGGKDSITPTPASE
-237 YPTDTKLHAEMN
+237 YPTDTRLHAEMN
-249 DGESTADLHKTDDNE
+249 DGQSSADLHKTDDNE
-264 WRVQTEENTA
+264 WKVQTEENTA

-284 IEAADTLDLDD
+284 IAAADTIDMDD

-304 PAAHAPNSPK
+304 PATPAPNSPK
-314 QLEDELDATYKDW
+314 QLEDELDAAYKDW
-327 NDLDVPKYDDD
+327 TELDVPKYDDNED
-338 ENPIPLTDDERAE
+338 PIPLTDDERAE
-351 LERIRDAFERIS
+351 LERIRGDLERIS

-376 YAKGIKTDADNAV
+376 YAKGIKTDADNAI

-397 NNSREDAPT
+397 NNSRQDAPT
-406 SEETESEETNEAPRA
+406 AGENETEETNEPPRA
-421 EIETSTDEPVDE
+421 DVETDTDEPVDE
-433 RVETL
+433 RIESI
-438 RDEIDSTDDK
+438 RSEIDHATDK
-448 ASLEDIE
+448 EPLEDIE

-468 ENNDD
+468 QNNDD

-481 EARVANNEKYALLEA
+481 EAREANNSKYAELEA
-496 QEEDETEELPQSGA
+496 QENESEALPESGN

-518 ASAFDEEVKYYED
+518 ASAFDEEVQYYED
-531 AITNGYRTQV
+531 AVTNGYRTQV
-541 TKEKPRGE
+541 TKEKRAGE
-549 RAHWRTEVY
+549 RARWKTEVY
-558 DNAGDLV
+558 DEQGDLV
-565 GEETSSTQKKARD
+565 GESDSSTQKKARD
-578 AAARMVREDAESE
+578 EAARMVREDAESRE
-591 DNTSTTTDQGQDTPE
+591 SE
-606 DDSPL
+606 DDS
-611 EDLDRAVEDGTLRKA
+611 
-626 GRGVAVLNKIKGKDD
+626 
-641 SGVSEVSQEEF
+641 
-652 DALESPVMYR
+652 
-662 GVSKPEY
+662 
-669 KDDYYDDVKLGN
+669 
-681 GGNGEGVYFSD
+681 
-692 DKAEARRFAN
+692 
-702 GDASSDNKMIEA
+702 
-714 KLADDAKVVTGDEL
+714 
-728 LAEVAALP
+728 
-736 EDSVSADYVRS
+736 
-747 LTPTEQAA
+747 
-755 ALGYDAVQAERNGDT
+755 
-770 ITIVTNPSKLV
+770 
-781 SPQREPHQF
+781 
-790 KGPKYAEKLRRD
+790 
-802 SESKTDDPDNTS
+802 DNTS
-814 TTTDQDQDTTPEAE
+814 TTTDQDQDQDQDQDTTTETEEEQSAPAQETETETETETEADAESETEADAE
-828 AEAEAETRTTDDI
+828 AEARTTDDI

-848 GAAAIDAI
+848 GSAAIDAI

-864 DQARTNLLD
+864 AQARTQLLD

-882 DDPNTSNEDKV
+882 DSPDTSNEDKV

-914 SRRAA
+914 SRRDRESAPSS
-919 EEGGWVE
+919 GHDWE
-926 DGDNDAIHI
+926 DAVDVDNISVKE
-935 LARED
+935 LED
-940 GAQLETVLTE
+940 GAVLQAGLED
-950 DGDYRIAVYPPGSD
+950 DGKYSFSVFPPGSD
-964 DDIAPWDSYS
+964 DDIAPYVTYD
-974 TREEANEAAEKFY
+974 TEEEARQAAQDFY
-987 ASYDPDAANL
+987 DSYDPDAANT
-997 PDTFSDEDLEGG
+997 PESHSDEDLEGG

-1017 DDTLSAPDV
+1017 DETLSAPDV
-1026 DTVERETQE
+1026 DTAEREVQE
-1035 AAEDGTLDVEEVDSS
+1035 AAEDGTLDVEEVDPS

-1074 GDIIVTASGRRSE
+1074 GDVIVTASGRRSE

-1113 SSSETIAVGSAG
+1113 SSSETIVVGSAG
-1125 EDVTVPVETAFTNKH
+1125 EDVSVPFETAHTNKH

-1148 RPDSIRILN
+1148 RPDSVRILN

-1168 NGRWHRRLDSKGTLA
+1168 KGRWHRRLDSQGNLSPT
-1183 PSPTDRDVLHGK
+1183 PTDRDVLHGK
-1195 INASRQTATH
+1195 INASRQVATH
-1205 KNGHPA
+1205 KKGSPA
-1211 VYYGEK
+1211 VFYGEK

-1228 PSNEPSPN
+1228 PSNEPTPN

-1245 AKHVPATAA
+1245 AKHVPATTA

-1263 VNRPAKTEPNKVL
+1263 TNRPAKTEPNKVL
-1276 MQDGKRVGMS
+1276 TQDGKRVGMS

-1320 KYKKP
+1320 KDKKP

-1338 PEDRIP
+1338 PEDRIS

-1378 GNMRHASDEGREEV
+1378 GNMRHATDEGRDEI
-1392 RQEHQTAKEQGLVT
+1392 RQEHQSVKEQGLVT

-1419 SSDRVVR
+1419 STDRVVR

-1569 DLGFDEDAAKEM
+1569 DLGFDEDAAMEL

-1609 HDSHMMTLTR
+1609 HDSHMMTVTR

-1632 DALASRAIGNKGQT
+1632 DALASRALGT
-1646 KVSNSA
+1646 KSNTKLTNSA
-1652 LARYIAEN
+1652 IARYIAEN
-1660 GDSERYERAGIK
+1660 GDSERYERDGIK
-1672 PGDFIDSGVDQ
+1672 PGDSIDSGIDQ
-1683 AASDNLQQYIEL
+1683 AAGDNLQQYVNL
-1695 VFGTDMV
+1695 TFGTDMV
-1702 IPDNTRMGGFN
+1702 IPDNSRMLGYN
-1713 KFGQPESYIKKDGL
+1713 KFGQYETYTKKDNR
-1727 WYLEGV
+1727 WFIDGV
-1733 EDAGGMTAQ
+1733 EGDDGMSAQ
-1742 QFFYYRQNEGYR
+1742 EFYQYRLNNGYIPNPNGDGDPDQFRM
-1754 TNPGAASTDD
+1754 
-1764 VSRGR
+1764 R
-1769 LTYMGDADDYVVPKA
+1769 LSYLGDADDHVVPKP
-1784 GTSIKKSDPEKFTL
+1784 GTRIKKTDDEKFAL

-1803 LVRFTDAEGNV
+1803 IVRFTDAEGNI
-1814 ITIRKAPDG
+1814 ITIRKGPDG
-1823 QWYKVST
+1823 QWYKVT
-1830 SGSFSGSRKPVVPSD
+1830 QSGAFSGRKPVEPKDVPGS
-1845 IPGTATYRGHV
+1845 ATYRGH
-1856 TTDAPAPKTDPD
+1856 ANNNIPLPKTLDTT
-1868 YRSEDAIKRRDRNQ
+1868 SEEAKRQGVEREARQVQRNNKRREQGGVDR
-1882 ARGIRRNKKKVSKGG
+1882 IY
-1897 DDDILGT
+1897 GT
-1904 HISAEKTFREALDS
+1904 HITAEDTFREGVANT
-1918 QEDIRG
+1918 ETV
-1924 RRDENERLA
+1924 RDNRLANERLA
-1933 AERDALAKR
+1933 AERDELARQNEESSKV
-1942 NEALLE
+1942 NEALRE

-1954 IDPDSIETDDD
+1954 IDPDSIDTGDDG
-1965 DSLTAS
+1965 SLTAS

-1989 NRVSDNVWEHVS
+1989 NRVSDNVWEYVS